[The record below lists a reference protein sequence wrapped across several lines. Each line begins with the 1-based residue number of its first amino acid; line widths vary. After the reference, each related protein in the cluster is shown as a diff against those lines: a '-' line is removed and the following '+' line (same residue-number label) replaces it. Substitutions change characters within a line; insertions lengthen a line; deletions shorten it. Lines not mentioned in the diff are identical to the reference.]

1 MAHSYPMMVDL
12 EGHQVLVVGGG
23 KVAERK
29 ISSLLTANAKVTV
42 VSPSSTSTIWSYA
55 KQKQIQLYQRNYQ
68 SSDGTGCFLVIAAT
82 NEPQVNQQVYQD
94 AKAQGQWINVVDQP
108 SLCNFTMP
116 SIIKRGKLMITIST
130 DGASPALA
138 KQVRQE
144 LETKYGYEYELLL
157 ELTQEI
163 RHRLQWEVD
172 DSKLRYQLLK
182 ELVSDHW
189 IRVCRLRPE
198 SARDEMLTW
207 LEQQITLKG
216 RAKCG
221 N

>member
-12 EGHQVLVVGGG
+12 DNHQVLVVGGG

-29 ISSLLTANAKVTV
+29 INSLLAANAKVKV
-42 VSPSSTSTIWSYA
+42 VSPSTTSTIRSYA
-55 KQKQIQLYQRNYQ
+55 KQNQIQLFKRHYQT
-68 SSDGTGCFLVIAAT
+68 SDGTDCFLVIAAT
-82 NEPQVNQQVYQD
+82 NDSKVNEHVYAD
-94 AKAQGQWINVVDQP
+94 AKSRGQWINVVDQP
-108 SLCNFTMP
+108 SLCNFTVP
-116 SIIKRGKLMITIST
+116 SVVKRGKLMITIST
-130 DGASPALA
+130 EGASPALA

-144 LETKYGYEYELLL
+144 LETKYGHEYELLL
-157 ELTQEI
+157 ELTQEV

-172 DSKLRYQLLK
+172 DSKLRYDLLK

-189 IRVCRLRPE
+189 IHVCRLRPE